1 MRFAGSAAEVV
12 LHGAN
17 FDEAKAHAL
26 ELAASLGM
34 TFIPPF
40 DHPSVIAGQATI
52 ALELLQQNAGST
64 ESLYRSAVADWPP
77 GVAVFIKHLM
87 PDIKSDWCRGRKGG
101 LSESRTGYRTSGQRL
116 PKVGLFCR
124 RCRQS
129 NGLVMRPSVY
139 VSSIWMM

>member
-1 MRFAGSAAEVV
+1 MKALIVMPVATADIKVDAVRGFGGEVV

-52 ALELLQQNAGST
+52 ALELLQQNARST
-64 ESLYRSAVADWPP
+64 ESLCRSAAADWPP
-77 GVAVFIKHLM
+77 GW
-87 PDIKSDWCRGRKGG
+87 PC
-101 LSESRTGYRTSGQRL
+101 LSNT
-116 PKVGLFCR
+116 
-124 RCRQS
+124 
-129 NGLVMRPSVY
+129 
-139 VSSIWMM
+139 